1 MVEDTEQC
9 FSHLRCHRC
18 CRWSEC
24 WYASIALP
32 EVLCFLTMCACFVMT
47 GYFLAD
53 HFIAAAHNMNMVPG
67 AAPASSMG
75 ATGLAIGLVLLAL
88 LFAGSDPY
96 AALTIV
102 DGRVRVRDGHVVDVD
117 ELRAL
122 DGLNTAS
129 NRLIVAAQKRTGIDF
144 SRQT

>member
-1 MVEDTEQC
+1 MVEDIEQC

-24 WYASIALP
+24 WYVSIALP
-32 EVLCFLTMCACFVMT
+32 EALGISTMCICSVMT

-88 LFAGSDPY
+88 LFVLTAFLAYRIAGKGPDYDEEPLLNSDS
-96 AALTIV
+96 A
-102 DGRVRVRDGHVVDVD
+102 D
-117 ELRAL
+117 
-122 DGLNTAS
+122 AS
-129 NRLIVAAQKRTGIDF
+129 VMA
-144 SRQT
+144 